1 MSIALV
7 SGRNALSSYLRVITS
22 GKGSCALR
30 PATIVTRRWPVT
42 QIIDA
47 LEHPVGQGSELAISS
62 QAARG
67 RVAKGDIGEI
77 RECFNRSGREPGQ
90 LTRLVPAWG
99 QPAITENEAPVEAVD
114 LHVGQRTESSSAATG
129 RASTCA
135 QAHAETPSPAGAECS
150 RR

>member
-1 MSIALV
+1 
-7 SGRNALSSYLRVITS
+7 
-22 GKGSCALR
+22 
-30 PATIVTRRWPVT
+30 VT

-114 LHVGQRTESSSAATG
+114 LHVGHWTG
-129 RASTCA
+129 IELGRDWTRVYLRAGSCGNTV
-135 QAHAETPSPAGAECS
+135 S
-150 RR
+150 RRGRVLAQVADQADDVVGDEPPDGTA

>member
-1 MSIALV
+1 M
-7 SGRNALSSYLRVITS
+7 
-22 GKGSCALR
+22 
-30 PATIVTRRWPVT
+30 T

-90 LTRLVPAWG
+90 LTRLVPAMG
-99 QPAITENEAPVEAVD
+99 PARHHRKRSPRRVRRPTRRSADGIELSRDWTRVYLRAGSCGNTVARRGRVLAQVAD
-114 LHVGQRTESSSAATG
+114 QADDVVGDEPPDGTA
-129 RASTCA
+129 
-135 QAHAETPSPAGAECS
+135 
-150 RR
+150 